1 MADSSDQQQKIN
13 TLLEEGNRS
22 LSLND
27 YETSVEKLG
36 EACQLLD
43 SIHGELAPESGDAY
57 FAYGRALLQHAI
69 QQNTVLGDSKRQDEA
84 AAASTASS
92 EAKPKTTSN
101 SKFHFEDD
109 EQEEE
114 EDQEQD
120 EQQQQQGD
128 DEDDEDDFQTAW
140 EILDLSRVIL
150 EKSDDKET
158 RLKLADVHLC
168 LGDVSVETEKFD
180 QALPDYRKA
189 LEIKKEL
196 LDQGDRQ
203 LAEAHYK
210 LALALEFSTN
220 EGDQAGEEIKNA
232 IQVLKK
238 RIESIQADTSKDEED
253 VKGKGKAA
261 TTPAAADDNKEVK
274 EIKQLIVDMEE
285 KAEELTSRQE
295 KQKEAEALLKSF
307 LGAGGQS
314 AVAALNTATVNDL
327 SSMIKRKSTN
337 NPDGN
342 SNKKQ
347 KQ

>member
-1 MADSSDQQQKIN
+1 MADSSDQQKIN

-57 FAYGRALLQHAI
+57 FSYGRALLQHAI

-84 AAASTASS
+84 AATTTVSS
-92 EAKPKTTSN
+92 ETKPKIPSN

-109 EQEEE
+109 GQEE

-120 EQQQQQGD
+120 EQQD
-128 DEDDEDDFQTAW
+128 DEEDEEDDFQTAW

-150 EKSDDKET
+150 EKIDDKET

-189 LEIKKEL
+189 LEIKKKL
-196 LDQGDRQ
+196 LDQSDRQ

-210 LALALEFSTN
+210 LALALEFSTS
-220 EGDQAGEEIKNA
+220 EEDQAGEEIKNA

-238 RIESIQADTSKDEED
+238 RIESIQSDATKDDD
-253 VKGKGKAA
+253 VKGKGKA
-261 TTPAAADDNKEVK
+261 TSTDDSKEVK

-285 KAEELTSRQE
+285 KVEDLTSRQE
-295 KQKEAEALLKSF
+295 KQKETEALLKSF

-337 NPDGN
+337 NPDGT

>member
-1 MADSSDQQQKIN
+1 MADSSEQQNKIN

-84 AAASTASS
+84 AAASAVAS
-92 EAKPKTTSN
+92 ETKPKTTSN
-101 SKFHFEDD
+101 AKFHFEDD

-114 EDQEQD
+114 EDQDQD
-120 EQQQQQGD
+120 EQQGD
-128 DEDDEDDFQTAW
+128 EEDDEDDFQTAW

-238 RIESIQADTSKDEED
+238 RIESIQSDTTKEEED
-253 VKGKGKAA
+253 VKGKGKA
-261 TTPAAADDNKEVK
+261 TSNDDNKEVK

-285 KAEELTSRQE
+285 KVEELTSRQE
-295 KQKEAEALLKSF
+295 KQKEAEAMLKSF

-314 AVAALNTATVNDL
+314 AAASLNTATVNDL
-327 SSMIKRKSTN
+327 SSMIKRKSSN
-337 NPDGN
+337 NSDGN